1 MSSLHPTN
9 LVVAA
14 FLVVSFAVPG
24 AHFAVGAGSSLVLN
38 EVLYDPAGEDAG
50 AEFVELWNDAATPEP
65 LEGVSIEVGDGAHA
79 GSWSVIF
86 AASAGDTIPPLSAF
100 LIGGGRLL
108 AAIQNGPD
116 ALRLARGGVVLD
128 RVGFGALD
136 AAEFFEGAPAPDAPS
151 GESLSRRADG
161 FDSDR
166 NDFDWDVARPTP
178 GVPNHPPYRAAIAA
192 ASLRPEVVW
201 PGKDCWAGA
210 TLENRGTRLLEA
222 GAWEIAVAIRPRGGE
237 ASTDSVGG
245 WSEVGRIEG
254 PRLLP
259 GDSTRVR
266 HPFIRET
273 EGPFECRLMTRPTS
287 AGGGGSVALAPDTAT
302 VSARSGLGVAAIG
315 EFAYRDE
322 GAGEWVELVA
332 NSDFAAWDAL
342 FLGDAGSAPRRLLA
356 RGGDRGARTGDRRVA
371 VSDPARFS
379 RHYAIAE
386 SLLLVTER
394 GWSSLNDGASSAPAV
409 APYADFVRLVGED
422 GVPSDAVPYEEGWS
436 ARGGSVERL
445 SLLLPSAS
453 TRNWVESVAPA
464 GGTPG
469 APNSVAAF
477 RDGAPAPSLI
487 LSVPARVLRRDGVG
501 GAGALVLELGPAVS
515 ERNVRLA
522 ILDLRGRVRRL
533 LAAGERFGGG
543 GAILWDGRDDDG
555 RQVEPGLYVARL
567 EATGA
572 EGAPRRASIAIA
584 VAAAAGGSR

>member
-1 MSSLHPTN
+1 MSSFRRTN
-9 LVVAA
+9 SVVAA
-14 FLVVSFAVPG
+14 FLVVSLALPD
-24 AHFAVGAGSSLVLN
+24 ARFAVGAESSLVLN

-50 AEFVELWNDAATPEP
+50 AEFVELWNDSATPEP
-65 LEGVSIEVGDGAHA
+65 LEGVSIEAGDGAHP

-86 AASAGDTIPPLSAF
+86 DASTGDTIPPLSAF
-100 LIGGGRLL
+100 LVGGARLL

-116 ALRLARGGVVLD
+116 ALRLTRGGIVLD

-166 NDFDWDVARPTP
+166 NDSDWEVGRPTP
-178 GVPNHPPYRAAIAA
+178 GAPNHPPYRATLAA

-201 PGKDCWAGA
+201 PGAECWAGA
-210 TLENRGTRLLEA
+210 TLENRGTRVLEA
-222 GAWEIAVAIRPRGGE
+222 GAWEIAVAIRPWGGD
-237 ASTDSVGG
+237 AFPDSAGG
-245 WSEVGRIEG
+245 WSEVGRVAG

-266 HPFIRET
+266 HPFINET
-273 EGPFECRLMTRPTS
+273 GGPFECRLVTRPIPDGS
-287 AGGGGSVALAPDTAT
+287 GGAVALTSDTAT
-302 VSARSGLGVAAIG
+302 VSARVGLGAAAIG
-315 EFAYRDE
+315 EFAYRDA

-332 NSDFAAWDAL
+332 TTDFAAWDAL
-342 FLGDAGSAPRRLLA
+342 LLGDAGSAPRRLLT
-356 RGGDRGARTGDRRVA
+356 RGGSLGARRGDRRVA
-371 VSDPARFS
+371 VADPARFS
-379 RHYAIAE
+379 RHFAIPE

-409 APYADFVRLVGED
+409 APYADFVRVVRED
-422 GVPSDAVPYEEGWS
+422 GVPSDAVSYEEGWS
-436 ARGGSVERL
+436 AQGGSVERL

-469 APNSVAAF
+469 ASNSVEAF
-477 RDGAPAPSLI
+477 RDGAPAPTLI

-515 ERNVRLA
+515 ERTVRLA

-543 GAILWDGRDDDG
+543 GAVLWDGRDDGG
-555 RQVEPGLYVARL
+555 RLVEPGLYVARL

-572 EGAPRRASIAIA
+572 EGAPRRASVAIA
-584 VAAAAGGSR
+584 VAAAAGATR